1 VKALLKRKTDMKAFL
16 YIALITLL
24 ISACSKNEA
33 TDNHEHDHAAAKSTV
48 AKYTCPMHPQV
59 IKDAPGTCPICGM
72 DLVPVTSAQASSNS
86 IMLSNSQIRLAN
98 ITTQKAGIRPVGETS
113 IVNARLVANEE
124 KTEIIS
130 SRAAGRIERLFI
142 KETGRS
148 VKQGEPL
155 YELYSE
161 NLLTLQREYLLAK
174 EQFETLGKQEPR
186 YESFFKASQRK
197 LLLYGLTQRQID
209 QLNSNSLQPRVTFVA
224 PASGIVTEIQ
234 ATEGQYIAEGSM
246 LYRIENIDKLWVEAE
261 LYPDETAYINTGDKV
276 DLRISGFETEPAEA
290 TVTFLSPEYKGNTQ
304 VTIVR
309 AILDNTQ
316 HRYTPGLQAQV
327 MLHHSSRQSLAI
339 PADAVIRTEKGTHVY
354 IQKGRNTFEPRMVK
368 TGLEDFSMVEITEGL
383 QAGDTVAVTGAYL
396 LYSEMI
402 LKNGTDP
409 MAGHQHAH

>member
-1 VKALLKRKTDMKAFL
+1 MRSLL
-16 YIALITLL
+16 YIAIITWLV
-24 ISACSKNEA
+24 SACGQNEA
-33 TDNHEHDHAAAKSTV
+33 THNHEHDHAAAKFAE

-72 DLVPVTSAQASSNS
+72 DLVPVTSSQASSNS

-98 ITTQKAGIRPVGETS
+98 ITTQKAGMHSVGETS
-113 IVNARLVANEE
+113 LVNARLVTNEE

-142 KETGRS
+142 RETGRS
-148 VKQGEPL
+148 VRQGEPL

-186 YESFFKASQRK
+186 YESFFKASERK

-209 QLNSNSLQPRVTFVA
+209 QLNSKSLQPRVTFVA

-234 ATEGQYIAEGSM
+234 VTEGQYIAEGSI

-261 LYPDETAYINTGDKV
+261 LYPNETAYIKTGDKV
-276 DLRISGFETEPAEA
+276 NLRISGFETDPAEA

-304 VTIVR
+304 VMIVR

-327 MLHHSSRQSLAI
+327 LLHHSSKQSLAV
-339 PADAVIRTEKGTHVY
+339 PVDAVIRSEKGMHVY
-354 IQKGRNTFEPRMVK
+354 IQQGRNTFQPRMVK

-383 QAGDTVAVTGAYL
+383 QPGDTVAVTGAYL

-409 MAGHQHAH
+409 MAGHQHEH

>member
-1 VKALLKRKTDMKAFL
+1 V
-16 YIALITLL
+16 LITL
-24 ISACSKNEA
+24 IAFACSKNEA
-33 TDNHEHDHAAAKSTV
+33 TNSHEHKHDHAAATP
-48 AKYTCPMHPQV
+48 AATKYTCPMHPQV
-59 IKDAPGTCPICGM
+59 IKDGPGTCPVCGM
-72 DLVPVTSAQASSNS
+72 DLVPVSSAQTSANS
-86 IMLSNSQIRLAN
+86 IMLTNSQIRLAN
-98 ITTQKAGIRPVGETS
+98 ITTQKAGMRSVGETS

-130 SRAAGRIERLFI
+130 SRAAGRVERLFI

-186 YESFFKASQRK
+186 YESFFKASERK
-197 LLLYGLTQRQID
+197 LLLYGLTPQQIVR
-209 QLNSNSLQPRVTFVA
+209 LNSKSLQPRVTFVA

-234 ATEGQYIAEGSM
+234 ATEGQYIAEGAI

-261 LYPDETAYINTGDKV
+261 LYPTETAYIKTGDKV
-276 DLRISGFETEPAEA
+276 NLRISGFETEPAEA
-290 TVTFLSPEYKGNTQ
+290 TVTFLSPEYRGNTQ
-304 VTIVR
+304 VTIAR
-309 AILDNTQ
+309 AILDNAQ
-316 HRYTPGLQAQV
+316 HQYTPGLQAQV
-327 MLHHSSRQSLAI
+327 VLHHSSKQSLAI
-339 PADAVIRTEKGTHVY
+339 PVDAVIRSEKGTHVY
-354 IQKGRNTFEPRMVK
+354 IQNGRNTFQPRMVK
-368 TGLEDFSMVEITEGL
+368 TGLEDFTMVEITEGL

>member
-1 VKALLKRKTDMKAFL
+1 MRSLL
-16 YIALITLL
+16 YIALI
-24 ISACSKNEA
+24 IWIASACGQNEG
-33 TDNHEHDHAAAKSTV
+33 THNHEHDHAAAKSAET
-48 AKYTCPMHPQV
+48 KYTCPMHPQV

-72 DLVPVTSAQASSNS
+72 DLVPVTSSQASSNS

-98 ITTQKAGIRPVGETS
+98 ITTQKAGMHSVGEAS
-113 IVNARLVANEE
+113 IVNARLVTNEE

-130 SRAAGRIERLFI
+130 SRAAGRVERLFI

-161 NLLTLQREYLLAK
+161 NLLTLQREYLLTK

-186 YESFFKASQRK
+186 YESFFKASERK
-197 LLLYGLTQRQID
+197 LLLYGLTQRQIG
-209 QLNSNSLQPRVTFVA
+209 QLNSKSLQPRVTFVA

-234 ATEGQYIAEGSM
+234 VTEGQYIAEGSI

-261 LYPDETAYINTGDKV
+261 LYPHETAYIKTGDKV
-276 DLRISGFETEPAEA
+276 NLRISGFETDAAEA

-304 VTIVR
+304 VMIVR
-309 AILDNTQ
+309 AILDNAQ

-327 MLHHSSRQSLAI
+327 MLHHSSKQSLAV
-339 PADAVIRTEKGTHVY
+339 PVDAVIRSEKGMHVY
-354 IQKGRNTFEPRMVK
+354 IQQGRNTFQPRMVK
-368 TGLEDFSMVEITEGL
+368 TGLEDFNMVEITEGL
-383 QAGDTVAVTGAYL
+383 QPGDTVAVTGAYL

-409 MAGHQHAH
+409 MAGHQHEH

>member
-1 VKALLKRKTDMKAFL
+1 MRSFL
-16 YIALITLL
+16 YIAFITLL
-24 ISACSKNEA
+24 LSACGKNEA
-33 TDNHEHDHAAAKSTV
+33 THSHEHDHAAAKSDA

-59 IKDAPGTCPICGM
+59 IKDAPGTCPVCGM
-72 DLVPVTSAQASSNS
+72 DLVPVSSAQASANS
-86 IMLSNSQIRLAN
+86 IMLTNSQIRLAN
-98 ITTQKAGIRPVGETS
+98 ITTQKAGMHSVGETS
-113 IVNARLVANEE
+113 IVNARLVTNEE

-148 VKQGEPL
+148 VQQGEPL

-186 YESFFKASQRK
+186 YESFFKASERK
-197 LLLYGLTQRQID
+197 LLLYGLTQKQIA
-209 QLNSNSLQPRVTFVA
+209 QLSNSKSLQPRITFVA
-224 PASGIVTEIQ
+224 PASGIITEVQ
-234 ATEGQYIAEGSM
+234 VTEGQYIAEGSI

-261 LYPDETAYINTGDKV
+261 LYPNETAYIKTGDKIN
-276 DLRISGFETEPAEA
+276 LRISGFETEPVEA
-290 TVTFLSPEYKGNTQ
+290 TVSFLSPEYKGNTQ

-309 AILDNTQ
+309 AILENVQ

-327 MLHHSSRQSLAI
+327 ILHHSDKQSLAI
-339 PADAVIRTEKGTHVY
+339 PADAVIRSEKGTHVY
-354 IQKGRNTFEPRMVK
+354 IQNGRNTFQPRMVK
-368 TGLEDFSMVEITEGL
+368 TGLEDFTMVEITEGL
-383 QAGDTVAVTGAYL
+383 QPGDTVAVTGAYL

>member
-1 VKALLKRKTDMKAFL
+1 MRSFL
-16 YIALITLL
+16 YILFITL
-24 ISACSKNEA
+24 IAFACSKNEA
-33 TDNHEHDHAAAKSTV
+33 THEHDHATTTPAA

-59 IKDAPGTCPICGM
+59 IKDAPGTCPVCGM
-72 DLVPVTSAQASSNS
+72 DLVPVSSAQASANS
-86 IMLSNSQIRLAN
+86 IMLTNSQIRLAN
-98 ITTQKAGIRPVGETS
+98 ITTQKAGMHSVGEAS
-113 IVNARLVANEE
+113 IVNARLVTNEE

-130 SRAAGRIERLFI
+130 SRAAGRVERLFI

-161 NLLTLQREYLLAK
+161 SLLTLQREYLLAK

-186 YESFFKASQRK
+186 YESFFKASERK
-197 LLLYGLTQRQID
+197 LLLYGLTQRQIG
-209 QLNSNSLQPRVTFVA
+209 QLSNSKSLQPRVTFVA
-224 PASGIVTEIQ
+224 PTSGIVTEIQ
-234 ATEGQYIAEGSM
+234 ATEGQYIAEGAI

-261 LYPDETAYINTGDKV
+261 LYPNETAYIKTGDKV
-276 DLRISGFETEPAEA
+276 NVRISGFENDPAEA

-327 MLHHSSRQSLAI
+327 ILNHSSKQSLAI
-339 PADAVIRTEKGTHVY
+339 PVDAVIRSEKGTHVY
-354 IQKGRNTFEPRMVK
+354 IQNGRNTFQPRMVK
-368 TGLEDFSMVEITEGL
+368 TGLEDFNRVEITEGL
-383 QAGDTVAVTGAYL
+383 HAGDTVAVTGAYL

-409 MAGHQHAH
+409 MASHQHAH

>member
-1 VKALLKRKTDMKAFL
+1 MRSFI
-16 YIALITLL
+16 YIVIVTLIA
-24 ISACSKNEA
+24 SACGKNEA
-33 TDNHEHDHAAAKSTV
+33 THNETEHDHAHETSAT

-59 IKDAPGTCPICGM
+59 IKDSPGTCPVCGM
-72 DLVPVTSAQASSNS
+72 DLVAASSAHASASN
-86 IMLSNSQIRLAN
+86 IMLTNSQIRLAN
-98 ITTQKAGIRPVGETS
+98 ITTQKAGMHSVGETS
-113 IVNARLVANEE
+113 IVHARIVANEE

-130 SRAAGRIERLFI
+130 SRAAGRIEHLFI

-148 VKQGEPL
+148 VKQGEAL

-186 YESFFKASQRK
+186 YESFLKASERK
-197 LLLYGLTQRQID
+197 LLLYGLTSKQIA
-209 QLNSNSLQPRVTFVA
+209 QLSNSKSIQPRITFLA
-224 PASGIVTEIQ
+224 PASGIVTEIPV
-234 ATEGQYIAEGSM
+234 TEGQYIAEGSV

-261 LYPDETAYINTGDKV
+261 LYPNETAFIKTGDKIS
-276 DLRISGFETEPAEA
+276 LRISGFETEPAEA

-309 AILDNTQ
+309 AVLDNAQ
-316 HRYTPGLQAQV
+316 HHYTPGLQAQV
-327 MLHHSSRQSLAI
+327 MLNHSSKESLAV
-339 PADAVIRTEKGTHVY
+339 PVDAVIRSEKGAHVY
-354 IQKGRNTFEPRMVK
+354 IQNGRNTFQPRMVK
-368 TGLEDFSMVEITEGL
+368 TGLEDFNMVEITDGL